1 MKTTRI
7 TIRNLFGI
15 SECDLDGKSI
25 ELSGPKGSGKTSVLD
40 SIRYAL
46 TNRSDR
52 DYIIRQGADEGEI
65 IIETDTGLSIDRKT
79 RTTKADSVKVKDG
92 SMLQSRP
99 SEFLN
104 GIFTPL
110 QLNPVEFCEMSRQ
123 EKNRVILSLIEF
135 AWDTNWIRE
144 KFGEIPQNIDYSKHI
159 LEVLADIQADNGAY
173 YQSRQEIN
181 SRKLHIRKS
190 VEDIAMTIPAGYQ
203 FEKWDKYSLGE
214 KYAELEK
221 IKENNSVIARAK
233 SFRDAYNDKKR
244 GIQATRD
251 IEVNAAEKAI
261 QSEREG
267 LKSTVERLKAEIKA
281 AEDKMAKL
289 GDTLKD
295 KTDVIEANYTAAIA
309 KLDADIGISD
319 KYADKE
325 PADVT
330 ALTEEIN
337 TAEAMKKHLN
347 EYSRMKSMQTEID
360 ALQAQSDELTRKI
373 EIARELPGEILRT
386 ATIPIEGLSVDSD
399 GVPLIKG
406 LPISNLSDGEL
417 LDLCVEVSISKPG
430 QLQII
435 LIDGAEKL
443 DSDSR
448 DKLYKKCKD
457 KGLQIIAT
465 RVTDSNILEVTE
477 L

>member
-65 IIETDTGLSIDRKT
+65 IIETDTGMSIDRKT

-92 SMLQSRP
+92 PMMQSRP
-99 SEFLN
+99 AEFLN

-110 QLNPVEFCEMSRQ
+110 QLNPIEFCEMSRQ

-144 KFGEIPQNIDYSKHI
+144 KFGEIPQGIDYSKHI
-159 LEVLADIQADNGAY
+159 LEVLADIQAENGAY

-190 VEDIAMTIPAGYQ
+190 VEDIALTIPAGYQ
-203 FEKWDKYSLGE
+203 FEKWDKYSLGT
-214 KYAELEK
+214 KYAELDK

-233 SFRDAYNDKKR
+233 SFREAYNDKKR

-251 IEVNAAEKAI
+251 IEIGAAEKAI

-267 LKSTVERLKAEIKA
+267 LKSTIERLKAEIKS
-281 AEDKMAKL
+281 AEDKVAKL
-289 GDTLKD
+289 GDTLTD
-295 KTDVIEANYTAAIA
+295 KTAVIEANYTAAIA
-309 KLDADIGISD
+309 KLDADVGVAD
-319 KYADKE
+319 KYADE
-325 PADVT
+325 EITDVT

-347 EYSRMKSMQTEID
+347 EYQRMRSMQTEIEE
-360 ALQAQSDELTRKI
+360 LQADSDELTRKI
-373 EIARELPGEILRT
+373 ELARELPGEILKT
-386 ATIPIEGLSVDSD
+386 ATIPIEGLSVED
-399 GVPLIKG
+399 GIPLIHG

-435 LIDGAEKL
+435 LIDGAERL
-443 DSDSR
+443 DSESR
-448 DKLYKKCKD
+448 DKLYQKCKD

-465 RVTDSNILEVTE
+465 RVTDSNVLEVTE